1 MLSDS
6 ISWIKNLKF
15 DENGL
20 LPVITQDYKTNVV
33 LMLAWMDVN
42 ALYETARTK
51 KAVYWSRSR
60 NRLWRKGEESGHIQ
74 IVHDI
79 RTDCDKDVVLIK
91 VEQTGGISCHTG
103 RNSCFFFKLGNPKTE
118 DKSNNIDRLI
128 WEEVDPIL
136 KDPKCIYK

>member
-20 LPVITQDYKTNVV
+20 LPVIAQDYKTNSI
-33 LMLAWMDVN
+33 LMLAWMNDN
-42 ALYETARTK
+42 ALYETVRTK

-60 NRLWRKGEESGHIQ
+60 NRLWRKGEESGHVQ

-79 RTDCDKDVVLIK
+79 STDCDKDAILIK

-103 RNSCFFFKLGNPKTE
+103 RRSCFFFSLEYSKSE
-118 DKSNNIDRLI
+118 DDINELT
-128 WEEVDPIL
+128 WEETCPIL
-136 KDPKCIYK
+136 KDPKYIYK